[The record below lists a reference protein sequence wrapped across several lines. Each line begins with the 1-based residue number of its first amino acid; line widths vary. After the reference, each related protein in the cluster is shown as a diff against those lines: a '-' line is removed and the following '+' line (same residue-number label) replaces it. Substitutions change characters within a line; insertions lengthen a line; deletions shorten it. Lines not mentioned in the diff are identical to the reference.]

1 MKSRKQKTAYIASNV
16 LVFLFFLTIIFIV
29 PFIYIILMAAKS
41 KQEAAL
47 LRFSLPAQ
55 NLFFQNLKEVI
66 AYGDYRMFRALLNST
81 LLTFG
86 SVALIVVFS
95 ALFAFV
101 AQRKNDKTA
110 SILMSL
116 LIIGLMIPPPAVV
129 PTIFLLQNLK
139 IYKTMF
145 GMIMIDLALFMPFA
159 TMIFRTAMSTIPR
172 DLDEA
177 SFLDGA
183 SPLTIFFQVI
193 LPLLKPAIV
202 TVVVTTSVNIFNDFV
217 GPLYFLP
224 GAKNITAPLTLYS
237 FMSQFSTQW
246 NLLFANVVVVSVI
259 PLIIFIFF
267 QRQLVAGMMG
277 GAVKG

>member
-1 MKSRKQKTAYIASNV
+1 
-16 LVFLFFLTIIFIV
+16 
-29 PFIYIILMAAKS
+29 MAAKS
-41 KQEAAL
+41 SKEAAL

-55 NLFFQNLKEVI
+55 NLFFQNLKEVV

-81 LLTFG
+81 LLTVG

-101 AQRKNDKTA
+101 AQRKNDKSA

-116 LIIGLMIPPPAVV
+116 LIIGLMIPPAVV

-145 GMIMIDLALFMPFA
+145 GMIMIDVALFMPFA

-177 SFLDGA
+177 SYLDGA

-246 NLLFANVVVVSVI
+246 NLLFANVVVVSII

>member
-1 MKSRKQKTAYIASNV
+1 MKSKKQQASYIISNV
-16 LVFLFFLTIIFIV
+16 LVFLFLTIIFIV
-29 PFIYIILMAAKS
+29 PFVYILLMASKS
-41 KQEAAL
+41 SKEAAL

-55 NLFFQNLKEVI
+55 NLFFQNLKEVV

-81 LLTFG
+81 LLTIG

-110 SILMSL
+110 SLLMSL
-116 LIIGLMIPPPAVV
+116 LIIGLMIPPAVV
-129 PTIFLLQNLK
+129 PTIFLLQNMH

-246 NLLFANVVVVSVI
+246 NLLFANVVVVSII

-267 QRQLVAGMMG
+267 QRQLVTGMMG